1 MIPQLLEWLLSKGQE
16 ISIICWDIKKQKP
29 WKLMEIS
36 ISSATMENSY
46 GNLLKLK
53 ELLYDQEIQVL
64 GIYPKEIKTGY

>member
-36 ISSATMENSY
+36 ISSATMENIY

-53 ELLYDQEIQVL
+53 
-64 GIYPKEIKTGY
+64 